1 MDFVPSLNRKRKNKS
16 NGDDDEDDELD
27 NAVEVEV
34 DGEADVD
41 CNSLVSHEYSDK
53 TRNSMKQMSEKAL
66 SFELIEH
73 LIKYIVTLN
82 QPGGIL
88 IFLPGWNLIVSLLKY
103 LRDNPF
109 LGSNK
114 FILLP
119 LHSQIPREDQY
130 KVFEDVP
137 NGKIKIIVST
147 NIAES
152 SITIN
157 DIVYVIDC
165 CKVKQK

>member
-1 MDFVPSLNRKRKNKS
+1 M
-16 NGDDDEDDELD
+16 
-27 NAVEVEV
+27 EVETE
-34 DGEADVD
+34 GSEDVD

-53 TRNSMKQMSEKAL
+53 TRNSMKQISEKSL
-66 SFELIEH
+66 SFELIES

-88 IFLPGWNLIVSLLKY
+88 IFLPGWNLICSLLKY

-109 LGSNK
+109 LGSSK

-130 KVFEDVP
+130 KGSLKNFSISVSF
-137 NGKIKIIVST
+137 KYFIKTFCLLIISFRGCSLWK
-147 NIAES
+147 NKNNCEHQ
-152 SITIN
+152 
-157 DIVYVIDC
+157 YC
-165 CKVKQK
+165 RVKYNN